1 MSEGLW
7 GVVIGALVTIAATF
21 IQHWLQQGRAEKVA
35 KKRRALLKK
44 MLKNPPP
51 GTEWRTIEKLSQV
64 TGAGREETT
73 SLLIE
78 VGARGSEGEKDV
90 WALESKKPLGVHRG

>member
-7 GVVIGALVTIAATF
+7 GVLIGAAVTIAATF
-21 IQHWLQQGRAEKVA
+21 IQHWLAEGRAEKVA

-44 MLKNPPP
+44 MLENPPP
-51 GTEWRTIEKLSQV
+51 GIEWRTIEKLSQV
-64 TGAGREETT
+64 VGASRDETT

-78 VGARGSEGEKDV
+78 VGARGSEGDKDV
-90 WALESKKPLGVHRG
+90 WALEKKQPLGGHRS